1 LDEPVDDLADAPMPV
16 GFRSLAGTLRRW
28 RAQIPAWY
36 AACLSNGPAEAL
48 NNPFKFVKR
57 VAFGMRHFQHQSGSP
72 DPGVDVVVAGG
83 VVDLP
88 ALRPQHVG
96 ASRHPA
102 LTVELAAP
110 GPGGVAG
117 AEQTIEA
124 ARIELGGDDTAA
136 GASDGAESMRSR
148 GARTTAT

>member
-1 LDEPVDDLADAPMPV
+1 MPV

-28 RAQIPAWY
+28 RAEIPAWY

-57 VAFGMRHFQHQSGSP
+57 VAFGMRRFQHQSGSP

-110 GPGGVAG
+110 GPGVWRVRNRPSRRPGSSS
-117 AEQTIEA
+117 A
-124 ARIELGGDDTAA
+124 ATTRLQARPTV
-136 GASDGAESMRSR
+136 RSR
-148 GARTTAT
+148 